1 MGPDKSRRLWVTSS
15 EIFVLQRTKPGLK
28 VRAFAVHNIRANVEA
43 IKCRSGMTKSLG
55 IGADKKGN
63 GLRSSFF
70 RLMFKI
76 AIYAVLSNAFAF
88 AQSPE
93 VAAEFKEGIAAM
105 REGKLDEARARFEL
119 VVKRQPE
126 FAEAHFNLGLAGEE
140 QGNYGEA
147 IASFQKALALKPH
160 LHGANLF
167 LGIAEFR
174 LNHLDKARDAM
185 AKETASY
192 PRDAAAWMWL
202 GVVSLAQDRP
212 EDAADALDKAAKL
225 KPGDQDILYHR
236 GRAHLLVSKNSYA
249 EMFKVDSNSWLV
261 HRVLAQADA
270 ERHVD
275 AIAEYEAAIK
285 LAPTQPGLHE
295 ELGTEYRSVNKIAE
309 AEAAFQRELEIDP
322 HNVLATY
329 KLGAIEVEKGDGA
342 KGKELIEAA
351 QREKPGLVHLDYNL
365 GRAEMLLNNEAAAAS
380 HFERAV
386 KTDTDPELI
395 EQAWFQLGTA
405 YRHLH
410 RMDEARNA
418 MATYQQLKD
427 EGAKKSQKALETYR
441 EEHPNPPDAPPQ
453 ENPQ

>member
-1 MGPDKSRRLWVTSS
+1 MVYGNRLSNRQERINLPW
-15 EIFVLQRTKPGLK
+15 L
-28 VRAFAVHNIRANVEA
+28 
-43 IKCRSGMTKSLG
+43 
-55 IGADKKGN
+55 
-63 GLRSSFF
+63 LRSA
-70 RLMFKI
+70 LWLLI
-76 AIYAVLSNAFAF
+76 ATSVAGPAASWSQTPEQAATF
-88 AQSPE
+88 AQ
-93 VAAEFKEGIAAM
+93 ATQAM
-105 REGKLDEARARFEL
+105 REGKLDEAAAGFAAA
-119 VVKRQPE
+119 VKREPT
-126 FAEAHFNLGLAGEE
+126 FAEAHFNLGLVDEE
-140 QGNYGEA
+140 LGKYDEA
-147 IASFQKALALKPH
+147 IASLRQALKLKPH

-174 LNHLDKARDAM
+174 LNHLDAA
-185 AKETASY
+185 ATAEQKETSGY
-192 PRDAAAWMWL
+192 PKDAAAWMWL
-202 GVVSLAQDRP
+202 GVVRLAQ
-212 EDAADALDKAAKL
+212 EHAEEAAEALDKGAKL

-249 EMFKVDSNSWLV
+249 QMFKVDSNSWLV
-261 HRVLAQADA
+261 HRVLAQANAEA
-270 ERHVD
+270 ERHVE

-309 AEAAFQRELEIDP
+309 AEESFRRELQLDP

-365 GRAEMLLNNEAAAAS
+365 GRAEMLLNNDAAAAA
-380 HFERAV
+380 HFERSV
-386 KTDTDPELI
+386 KTDTDPEVI
-395 EQAWFQLGTA
+395 EQAWYQLGTA
-405 YRHLH
+405 YRRLH

-441 EEHPNPPDAPPQ
+441 EQHPEAADSPPPQ
-453 ENPQ
+453 NPQ